1 VQVVDRRVLEDDR
14 AARQFDVVLDDLL
27 DQLEDRALAG
37 DVRLPIDRAALDVL
51 EAAQGEEVVA
61 VVVIER
67 PLIAQSLPDR
77 VRVGV
82 DVEVVRVVVDVR
94 GQNAITLT

>member
-1 VQVVDRRVLEDDR
+1 VDELEH
-14 AARQFDVVLDDLL
+14 
-27 DQLEDRALAG
+27 RALAG
-37 DVRLPIDRAALDVL
+37 DVGGPVDRATLDVL

-67 PLIAQSLPDR
+67 PLVAQSLPDR
-77 VRVGV
+77 VRIRI
-82 DVEVVRVVVDVR
+82 DVEVVRVVVGVR